1 MGSQGF
7 YRQGTAFGKARDCE
21 KSGMFRDHEHL
32 GISRCSEGRW
42 K

>member
-1 MGSQGF
+1 MGRQGF
-7 YRQGTAFGKARDCE
+7 YRQGTAFGKAKDYE
-21 KSGMFRDHEHL
+21 KSGMFGDHEHL